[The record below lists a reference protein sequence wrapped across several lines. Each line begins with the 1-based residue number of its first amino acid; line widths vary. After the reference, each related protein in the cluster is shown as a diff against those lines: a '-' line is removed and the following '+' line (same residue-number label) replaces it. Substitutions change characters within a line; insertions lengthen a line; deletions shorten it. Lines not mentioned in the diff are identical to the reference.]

1 MLVWQAH
8 TDGPFGAVYVK
19 VMVHPAPGHEDKLP
33 HTVSLPNML
42 LLMMTS
48 TPAGPLEHA
57 SVPSRS
63 VAPMI
68 FEVIVTPGMRA

>member
-1 MLVWQAH
+1 MPVSQAH
-8 TDGPFGAVYVK
+8 TSGPFGAVYMK
-19 VMVHPAPGHEDKLP
+19 LMVHPAPGHEDKVP
-33 HTVSLPNML
+33 HTVSLPNLL

-48 TPAGPLEHA
+48 TPAGPLEHV